1 MTYWV
6 VQGIGFGF
14 VKKYLARPNT
24 TVVATVRNPDSAEAQ
39 SIHDIPKA
47 DGSKVILVKLESS
60 SDTDALDAVKS
71 LKAEGITHLDVVI
84 ANAGIF
90 KVEAFVPVSE
100 MKISDLLQHVD
111 INAGGPVRLYQATLP
126 LLKAAKQPK
135 FSVISTVGAS
145 IGLVEELPFPVTSYG
160 ASKAAVNL
168 LLRRIHVENTDLIA
182 IAFHP
187 GYVTASQKI
196 LLVF

>member
-1 MTYWV
+1 MTYRV

-14 VKKYLARPNT
+14 VEKYLARPNT
-24 TVVATVRNPDSAEAQ
+24 TVVATVRNPDGAEAQ

-47 DGSKVILVKLESS
+47 HGSKVIIAKLESS
-60 SDTDALDAVKS
+60 SDTDALEAIKS

-84 ANAGIF
+84 ANAGTF

-135 FSVISTVGAS
+135 FAVISTVAAS
-145 IGLVEELPFPVTSYG
+145 IGLAEELPFPVPSYG
-160 ASKAAVNL
+160 ASKGAVNL

-187 GYVTASQKI
+187 G
-196 LLVF
+196 